1 MSNKEIMCFERYQ
14 AVLMGYFNDIEF
26 LKELKKQAND
36 KYGLHCAIVYNFN
49 AIFELSLVFLPY
61 AFHKYEEQ
69 TTAILKTLQSK
80 CDDWVEQIWSM
91 KPQKKD
97 RKMYR
102 TVTATIDNV
111 KNMCDSLLTSESSR
125 DYIAKH
131 FNELIEQHSKREQQV
146 SGEEEEPDKKCQ
158 HIIG

>member
-14 AVLMGYFNDIEF
+14 SVLMGYFNDIEF

-36 KYGLHCAIVYNFN
+36 KYGIHCEFVHNFN

-61 AFHKYEEQ
+61 AYNRNPEH
-69 TTAILKTLQSK
+69 TTIILKTLQSK
-80 CDDWVEQIWSM
+80 CDDWVEQVWSM

-102 TVTATIDNV
+102 TVTATLDGV
-111 KNMCDSLLTSESSR
+111 KNMCDSLLSSESG

-146 SGEEEEPDKKCQ
+146 SVEEPDTKRQ